1 MRLRAEENELLR
13 DDMDYLQRE
22 LEEVQDKFR
31 EDEMDL
37 CRELQRE
44 LEATTKMCR
53 VLQFKLRKSDQKL
66 KVRVVRF
73 VFTQCFTY
81 GYICI

>member
-1 MRLRAEENELLR
+1 M
-13 DDMDYLQRE
+13 QRE

-53 VLQFKLRKSDQKL
+53 VLQFKLRKSEQKL
-66 KVRVVRF
+66 KACYCCCYYSCAVL
-73 VFTQCFTY
+73 FTDVELH
-81 GYICI
+81 